1 MVIHDERKVEWLR
14 KQYPEGTLVCLGFMD
29 EQGMP
34 SGLKGRVNHVDDAG
48 QIHVSWENGR
58 GLALIPGV
66 DSFHKIGEMQ
76 SKKKEQGLQR

>member
-1 MVIHDERKVEWLR
+1 MVIYDERKVEWLR

-34 SGLKGRVNHVDDAG
+34 SGLKGNVTFVDDAG

-58 GLALIPGV
+58 SLPLIPGV

-76 SKKKEQGLQR
+76 SKKKEQVPQR

>member
-34 SGLKGRVNHVDDAG
+34 SGLKGRVDHVDYSG

-58 GLALIPGV
+58 SLALIPGV

-76 SKKKEQGLQR
+76 RKKKEQVPQR

>member
-14 KQYPEGTLVCLGFMD
+14 KQYPEGTLVCLKFMD

-34 SGLKGRVNHVDDAG
+34 GGLKGRVNHVDDAG

>member
-1 MVIHDERKVEWLR
+1 MVSHDERKVEWLR

-34 SGLKGRVNHVDDAG
+34 GGLKGRVNHVDDAG

-76 SKKKEQGLQR
+76 SKKKEQVPQR

>member
-1 MVIHDERKVEWLR
+1 MVIYDERKLEWLR
-14 KQYPEGTLVCLGFMD
+14 KQYPKGTEVCLGFMD

-58 GLALIPGV
+58 SLALIPGV

-76 SKKKEQGLQR
+76 SKKKEQVPQR

>member
-1 MVIHDERKVEWLR
+1 MVIYDERKVEWLR

-34 SGLKGRVNHVDDAG
+34 SGLKGRVNHVDDSG

-76 SKKKEQGLQR
+76 SKKKEQVPQR